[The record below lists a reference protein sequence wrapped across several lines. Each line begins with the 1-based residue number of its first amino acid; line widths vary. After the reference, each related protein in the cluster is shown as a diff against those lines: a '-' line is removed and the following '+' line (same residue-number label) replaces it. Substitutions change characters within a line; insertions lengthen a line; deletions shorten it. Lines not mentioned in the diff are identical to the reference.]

1 MNDTQHMKWILP
13 AIIVSQ
19 FFCTSLWF
27 AGNAVLPDLIKNIVA
42 NPGFLANLTSAVQFG
57 FITGTLVFAV
67 LTIADRFSPSVVFFC
82 CSIIGAVFNLGIIIR
97 GIPPSALLLFR
108 FFTGFFLA
116 GIYPVGMKIASDYF
130 QKGLGR
136 SLGFL
141 VGALVLGTAFPHLLK
156 SVSAT
161 LPWKY
166 VIICISTLSVL
177 GGLTMWLLVPD
188 GPYRKQSQR
197 LQFTSFL
204 TGFRN
209 KNFRSAATGYFGHM
223 WELYSF
229 WAFVPVMLTANKNY
243 THNDLNVSLLSFLII
258 ACGAIACAVSGVL
271 SQHFGAKRI
280 ATIALSLSCLSCLLS
295 PFFLLAHS
303 VPLLVGFLLFWGLV
317 VIADSPL
324 FSTLVAQNVAEESR
338 GTSLTI
344 VNCIGFSITI
354 ISIQLLKILSE
365 HINAQYLYLV
375 LAIGP
380 VIGLIALLQNK
391 DGAA

>member
-1 MNDTQHMKWILP
+1 
-13 AIIVSQ
+13 
-19 FFCTSLWF
+19 
-27 AGNAVLPDLIKNIVA
+27 
-42 NPGFLANLTSAVQFG
+42 
-57 FITGTLVFAV
+57 
-67 LTIADRFSPSVVFFC
+67 
-82 CSIIGAVFNLGIIIR
+82 
-97 GIPPSALLLFR
+97 
-108 FFTGFFLA
+108 
-116 GIYPVGMKIASDYF
+116 
-130 QKGLGR
+130 
-136 SLGFL
+136 
-141 VGALVLGTAFPHLLK
+141 
-156 SVSAT
+156 
-161 LPWKY
+161 
-166 VIICISTLSVL
+166 
-177 GGLTMWLLVPD
+177 
-188 GPYRKQSQR
+188 
-197 LQFTSFL
+197 
-204 TGFRN
+204 
-209 KNFRSAATGYFGHM
+209 M

-295 PFFLLAHS
+295 PFFLLGHS